1 MVGYII
7 HCADIGAQT
16 QKKEL
21 ALKWGGR
28 VLEEFKLQAA
38 NEKRLGIPTA
48 PFMQGLE
55 SELACMK
62 LQQGFVAGIVIPLWT
77 ALSDCLPKLKPCLE
91 RAVLMKAHY
100 EDCVAQLS
108 DKEKPLGSPVASSN
122 SPR

>member
-1 MVGYII
+1 M
-7 HCADIGAQT
+7 
-16 QKKEL
+16 
-21 ALKWGGR
+21 
-28 VLEEFKLQAA
+28 LEEFKLQAA

-77 ALSDCLPKLKPCLE
+77 ALSDCLPKLKPCLD
-91 RAVLMKAHY
+91 RAMLMKAHY
-100 EDCVAQLS
+100 EECVTQLS
-108 DKEKPLGSPVASSN
+108 DQEKPTGSPVPST